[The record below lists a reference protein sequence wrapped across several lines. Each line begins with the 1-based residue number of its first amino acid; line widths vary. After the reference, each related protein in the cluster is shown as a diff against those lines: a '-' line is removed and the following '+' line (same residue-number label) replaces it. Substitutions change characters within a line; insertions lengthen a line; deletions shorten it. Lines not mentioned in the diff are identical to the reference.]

1 MKKVAIIGAG
11 NSGCAHAIKL
21 AKNGHSVRLIK
32 TSNSM
37 HNENFDLI
45 ERTRKI
51 EYIDSSENDEHGFV
65 ELDLVSK
72 DLEQGLKDVD
82 IVMVLTQSLQHRDLA
97 PKISK
102 YLKKGT
108 IVFLIPGNLGS
119 AVFAKYVNT
128 DEVILVEGESTP
140 YDARIE
146 KPGCVRI
153 LFKNARNAISFYNKE
168 HVKYLSTIDSLFGR
182 HKFLRNNIIETALH
196 NPNLVV
202 HTIGVIMSV
211 SRIEN
216 SGGNFCMYKEAFSDS
231 VWNLISALD
240 IEKNQVIEA
249 FGGEA
254 LNYLD
259 VAKWRNEE
267 DLSMDSLTVFRSYS
281 KDAPVGPT
289 SLDTRYIYEDVP
301 MGLCLLENLGRLKNI
316 ATPITTS
323 LINIANSLKQTDY
336 RKIAYKMEEIK
347 LPTI

>member
-1 MKKVAIIGAG
+1 MKKIAIIGAG
-11 NSGCAHAIKL
+11 NSGCAHAVKL
-21 AKNGHSVRLIK
+21 AKRGHSVRLLK
-32 TSNSM
+32 TSNTM

-51 EYIDSSENDEHGFV
+51 EYIDSTENEEHGFV

-82 IVMVLTQSLQHRDLA
+82 VVMVLTQSLQHRDLA
-97 PKISK
+97 PRISK
-102 YLKKGT
+102 YLKKGA
-108 IVFLIPGNLGS
+108 IVFIIPGNLGS

-128 DEVILVEGESTP
+128 DDVILVEGESTP

-153 LFKNARNAISFYNKE
+153 LFKNARNAISFYNKA
-168 HVKYLSTIDSLFGR
+168 HVRYLPVIDSLFGR

-211 SRIEN
+211 GRIEN
-216 SGGNFCMYKEAFSDS
+216 SGGTFCMYKEAFSDS

-240 IEKNQVIEA
+240 VEKNQVIEA

-267 DLSMDSLTVFRSYS
+267 DLSMDSLAVFRSYA

-336 RKIAYKMEEIK
+336 REIAYKMEEIK
-347 LPTI
+347 LPMI